1 MKVITLIIRV
11 LVALILLQTLYF
23 KFTAHPES
31 VHIFTVLDL
40 EPNGRIGI
48 GILELIASVLLLW
61 SRPKVIAFGAVLSF
75 GLMAGA
81 LFFHFTKL
89 GIVVNGSSTLFILG
103 LVAFIGASVIAL
115 LYRKHIPLIG
125 KLFA

>member
-1 MKVITLIIRV
+1 MKIFILIIRV

-31 VHIFTVLDL
+31 VHIFTVLEM
-40 EPNGRIGI
+40 EPIGRIGI

-61 SRPKVIAFGAVLSF
+61 NRPKMIAFGAVLTL

-103 LVAFIGASVIAL
+103 LVEFIGASVIML
-115 LYRKHIPLIG
+115 IYRKQIPFIG